1 MADSIAKQT
10 LRLLVQGELERVS
23 YGLYRVSGA
32 AFDERQ
38 SLVEVA
44 QRLPKGVLCL
54 LTALQ
59 FHGLTTQAPHK
70 VWVALPTRAWR
81 PRQSPVPLQIVHMS
95 GAAFAHGIV
104 RHKIGGTPVQI
115 YDAAKTVA
123 ECFKFRSKVGLDV
136 ALEALRDYR
145 RKRGDMDA
153 LWRAATICRVTR
165 VIKPYLEATQ

>member
-1 MADSIAKQT
+1 MGPMADSIAKQT
-10 LRLLVQGELERVS
+10 LLLVRKAGALRPRDLDPHGIPRTYLQRQLAQGELERVS
-23 YGLYRVSGA
+23 YGLYRVSGG

-44 QRLPKGVLCL
+44 QRLPNGVLCL
-54 LTALQ
+54 LTALE

-104 RHKIGGTPVQI
+104 RQLAIHG
-115 YDAAKTVA
+115 
-123 ECFKFRSKVGLDV
+123 DV
-136 ALEALRDYR
+136 HRMR
-145 RKRGDMDA
+145 H
-153 LWRAATICRVTR
+153 VH
-165 VIKPYLEATQ
+165 Q